1 MFSFFELPA
10 TVKIP
15 ILATDLLLQWNFA
28 EVETTADRL
37 NLWRREIHQYPIQE
51 QEDDVETGNVGL

>member
-1 MFSFFELPA
+1 MFSFFELPV

-15 ILATDLLLQWNFA
+15 ILATDLLLQRNFA
-28 EVETTADRL
+28 EVETTADWL